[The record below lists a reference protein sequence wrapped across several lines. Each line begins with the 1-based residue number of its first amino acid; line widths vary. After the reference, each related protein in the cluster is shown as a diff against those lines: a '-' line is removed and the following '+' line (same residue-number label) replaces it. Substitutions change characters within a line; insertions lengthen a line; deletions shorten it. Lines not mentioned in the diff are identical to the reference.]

1 MGAQASASTWMDN
14 GPGQPA
20 GGERLSDPSATPGQR
35 TYALVMHLSLIASHF
50 VPPALV
56 VAPLVMWLIKKDESA
71 FLDDHG
77 REATNFQL
85 SLLLYALLIGALSI
99 VSCGI
104 AAVAFIPLYVLAIVG
119 MVLGAAAANRGEYF
133 RYPACLR
140 LIG

>member
-1 MGAQASASTWMDN
+1 MGGQAYANAWMN
-14 GPGQPA
+14 EQPGQPVR
-20 GGERLSDPSATPGQR
+20 GERLVDPAATSDQR
-35 TYALVMHLSLIASHF
+35 TYALIMHLSLIASHF
-50 VPPALV
+50 LPLALV
-56 VAPLVMWLIKKDESA
+56 IAPLVMWLIKKDESA

-77 REATNFQL
+77 KEATNFQL

-99 VSCGI
+99 ISCGI

>member
-1 MGAQASASTWMDN
+1 MGGHAYANVWMN
-14 GPGQPA
+14 EQPGQPVR
-20 GGERLSDPSATPGQR
+20 GERLVDPAATSDQR
-35 TYALVMHLSLIASHF
+35 TYALIMHLSLVASHF
-50 VPPALV
+50 LPLALV
-56 VAPLVMWLIKKDESA
+56 IAPMVMWLIKKDESA

-77 REATNFQL
+77 KEATNFQL
-85 SLLLYALLIGALSI
+85 SLLLYALLIGALSV

-119 MVLGAAAANRGEYF
+119 MVLGAAAANRGEYY

>member
-1 MGAQASASTWMDN
+1 MGAQAYASTWMDN
-14 GPGQPA
+14 GPGQPVR
-20 GGERLSDPSATPGQR
+20 GERLSDPSATPEQR

-50 VPPALV
+50 VPLALV